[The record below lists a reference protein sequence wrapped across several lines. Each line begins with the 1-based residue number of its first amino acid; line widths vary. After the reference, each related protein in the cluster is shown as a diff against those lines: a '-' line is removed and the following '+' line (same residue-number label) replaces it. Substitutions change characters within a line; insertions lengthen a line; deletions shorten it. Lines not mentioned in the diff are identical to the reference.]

1 MKYKFCLFLGVALV
15 LNATARSQ
23 QGASYYDP
31 QIGTPIVENSSVLLP
46 GPGSPRGGA
55 ESFSPTPTNTPQD
68 TLRRVLPTPV
78 HPEAMAPVE
87 YVPVTPRPQT
97 ARVHLEQRTASPS
110 VAQRP
115 AATPAGSATRAPFSE
130 TRISSLNIKGM
141 TLHEFSRLLSQGAGW
156 KVVVSREAGDI
167 EFRAYFEDISG
178 EDAIRAICQANNL
191 WYHRDESSG
200 IISIMTVEEYRRGI
214 LSHSQDTV
222 KVVTLLYPDARAV
235 GDALQRLFKN
245 RVVWTP
251 PDDYLDDPIDDIERA
266 FERMESLNDQVQDL
280 QQSLGNSRRSSSSS
294 SSSSSSRSSS
304 RRSQRNLD
312 PLAENRVVEDIEQEV
327 PDEKLVAQLAG
338 VAEPAGG
345 ILGDPG
351 IVYISAFRGTND
363 LLLRSSDPKAVEEVL
378 KVIAQL
384 DKPKPQVLLEV
395 KVLDLTLSDD
405 ESYGFDWLFKGGNA
419 SGGRSTGINGDTIG
433 TEFGAITEPAANL
446 TPTGSGLDPKAM
458 VLQVVTDDI
467 AARIQAMQDSGRM
480 VALATPN
487 LCVADG
493 EASRIFVGTE
503 TTILTSV
510 SVSRSTYSG
519 TTTTSDTVYSPETE
533 RLNVGTTLL
542 ITPRIHADRTTTIR
556 IAQEDSQVGGSQTIN
571 YGENESFTSR
581 DIETRTVTTTVV
593 ASDGQISAIGGLIRE
608 VANDRE
614 VGVPGLMKIPHLGCL
629 FKTTLKNRE
638 RHELLVLIRP
648 HVLLAPGEAEPAS
661 MEMLERLSAH
671 PSAHGEIPSMR
682 IGEGITIVNERVYDI
697 PKQAYKAVKHQA
709 QPRSTTGGEK

>member
-1 MKYKFCLFLGVALV
+1 MQYPSFFILNVVLFSGITVWAQ
-15 LNATARSQ
+15 NAG
-23 QGASYYDP
+23 QGIYPP
-31 QIGTPIVENSSVLLP
+31 QGIPTESVLLEEVP
-46 GPGSPRGGA
+46 AEGTGFIDSYSPV
-55 ESFSPTPTNTPQD
+55 PQNTPQQ
-68 TLRRVLPTPV
+68 TLRQVLP
-78 HPEAMAPVE
+78 APVTSMARPTTSPRL
-87 YVPVTPRPQT
+87 VPPQT
-97 ARVHLEQRTASPS
+97 AQVHLQQSGSQKIAGLEEVPRG
-110 VAQRP
+110 VARRSGNFP
-115 AATPAGSATRAPFSE
+115 AME
-130 TRISSLNIKGM
+130 IESLNIKGM

-167 EFRAYFEDISG
+167 EFRTYFEDIHG

-191 WYHRDESSG
+191 WYHQDENTG

-235 GDALQRLFKN
+235 GDAIQRLFKN

-304 RRSQRNLD
+304 RNRSQRNLD

-327 PDEKLVAQLAG
+327 ASEKLIAQLTGAAD
-338 VAEPAGG
+338 VEGG

-351 IVYISAFRGTND
+351 IVYVSAFRGSND
-363 LLLRSSDPKAVEEVL
+363 LLLRSSDPKAVEEVM

-405 ESYGFDWLFKGGNA
+405 ESYGFDWLFKAGNG
-419 SGGRSTGINGDTIG
+419 SGGRATGINSDTVG
-433 TEFGAITEPAANL
+433 TEFGNIVHPADGSL
-446 TPTGSGLDPKAM
+446 VPTGTGLDPKAM

-467 AARIQAMQDSGRM
+467 AARIQAMQDSGRAI
-480 VALATPN
+480 ALATPN

-510 SVSRSTYSG
+510 TVSRSTYSG

-614 VGVPGLMKIPHLGCL
+614 VGVPGLMKIPYLGTL
-629 FKTTLKNRE
+629 FKTSFKSRE

-648 HVLLAPGEAEPAS
+648 HVLLAPGEAEPVS
-661 MEMLERLSAH
+661 QDMLERLSEH
-671 PSAHGEIPSMR
+671 PSAHGMIPSMR
-682 IGEGITIVNERVYDI
+682 IGEGVSVVNERVYDI
-697 PKQAYKAVKHQA
+697 PKQAYQAVKCQA
-709 QPRSTTGGEK
+709 KPNATKGN